1 MGEVSWPSCVGK
13 REKTGQT
20 QQGAPTSLFPEVIS
34 TLLASCGSGWDP
46 QHQAL
51 RASRWSWQI
60 TASLP
65 GLPHHHPG
73 TSSTSRAS
81 HRHALSIPPC
91 VPPRTQEDQQ
101 TSPGTSWASQRDAS
115 SIPPRTQEHHPNTI
129 PAIPHAWAS
138 STWTPPPPATS
149 RPTDGLRVVGSHLSS
164 TLSYYFFFSFCGTNQ
179 QRNREGNGG
188 RERGDK
194 IKALSAEGEMAPI
207 AGRLAGLD
215 KGTQARWLCCA
226 RGLDLWMG
234 LGREGVSPL
243 TSLSAAAGPS
253 VGTFG
258 SRSFGEEEK
267 HSKATGALQSR
278 RLHAEA
284 RPAEDGAEGATSTC
298 SKGTGLPPFPRSA
311 GVWDGRCT
319 QIL

>member
-91 VPPRTQEDQQ
+91 VPPRTQDDQQ

-138 STWTPPPPATS
+138 STWTPPPPGNLQAHGWAQS
-149 RPTDGLRVVGSHLSS
+149 GGISPLLHPL
-164 TLSYYFFFSFCGTNQ
+164 LLLFFFFLWH
-179 QRNREGNGG
+179 E
-188 RERGDK
+188 
-194 IKALSAEGEMAPI
+194 SAE
-207 AGRLAGLD
+207 
-215 KGTQARWLCCA
+215 KQ
-226 RGLDLWMG
+226 
-234 LGREGVSPL
+234 
-243 TSLSAAAGPS
+243 
-253 VGTFG
+253 
-258 SRSFGEEEK
+258 
-267 HSKATGALQSR
+267 R
-278 RLHAEA
+278 RKWRKRAW
-284 RPAEDGAEGATSTC
+284 R
-298 SKGTGLPPFPRSA
+298 
-311 GVWDGRCT
+311 
-319 QIL
+319 

>member
-91 VPPRTQEDQQ
+91 VPPRTQDDQQ

-138 STWTPPPPATS
+138 STWTHPPRQPPGPRMGSEWWDLTSPPPSLIT
-149 RPTDGLRVVGSHLSS
+149 
-164 TLSYYFFFSFCGTNQ
+164 FFFFLWQ
-179 QRNREGNGG
+179 E
-188 RERGDK
+188 
-194 IKALSAEGEMAPI
+194 SAE
-207 AGRLAGLD
+207 
-215 KGTQARWLCCA
+215 KQ
-226 RGLDLWMG
+226 
-234 LGREGVSPL
+234 
-243 TSLSAAAGPS
+243 
-253 VGTFG
+253 
-258 SRSFGEEEK
+258 
-267 HSKATGALQSR
+267 R
-278 RLHAEA
+278 RKWRKRAW
-284 RPAEDGAEGATSTC
+284 R
-298 SKGTGLPPFPRSA
+298 
-311 GVWDGRCT
+311 
-319 QIL
+319 

>member
-1 MGEVSWPSCVGK
+1 
-13 REKTGQT
+13 
-20 QQGAPTSLFPEVIS
+20 
-34 TLLASCGSGWDP
+34 
-46 QHQAL
+46 
-51 RASRWSWQI
+51 
-60 TASLP
+60 
-65 GLPHHHPG
+65 
-73 TSSTSRAS
+73 
-81 HRHALSIPPC
+81 
-91 VPPRTQEDQQ
+91 
-101 TSPGTSWASQRDAS
+101 
-115 SIPPRTQEHHPNTI
+115 
-129 PAIPHAWAS
+129 
-138 STWTPPPPATS
+138 
-149 RPTDGLRVVGSHLSS
+149 
-164 TLSYYFFFSFCGTNQ
+164 
-179 QRNREGNGG
+179 
-188 RERGDK
+188 
-194 IKALSAEGEMAPI
+194 MAPI

-234 LGREGVSPL
+234 LGRERVSPL

-267 HSKATGALQSR
+267 RSKATGALQSR

-284 RPAEDGAEGATSTC
+284 RPAEDRAEGATSTC

>member
-138 STWTPPPPATS
+138 STWTPPPPRQPPGPRMGSEWWDLTS
-149 RPTDGLRVVGSHLSS
+149 PPPSLIT
-164 TLSYYFFFSFCGTNQ
+164 FFFLFVARIS
-179 QRNREGNGG
+179 RET
-188 RERGDK
+188 EK
-194 IKALSAEGEMAPI
+194 EM
-207 AGRLAGLD
+207 
-215 KGTQARWLCCA
+215 
-226 RGLDLWMG
+226 
-234 LGREGVSPL
+234 
-243 TSLSAAAGPS
+243 
-253 VGTFG
+253 
-258 SRSFGEEEK
+258 EEE
-267 HSKATGALQSR
+267 SVEIR
-278 RLHAEA
+278 
-284 RPAEDGAEGATSTC
+284 
-298 SKGTGLPPFPRSA
+298 
-311 GVWDGRCT
+311 
-319 QIL
+319 